1 MERGGHLRSGPP
13 PQLVGKISQFVIDNL
28 SMTEGDAR
36 KSKEKSQNLQ
46 LLFHLI
52 FCIIMANRTEK
63 AFTTFVAFDS
73 DDAKAILAE
82 KKSLEFPQLTTA
94 TGKCKL
100 QRLIKWEAI
109 SYRDRD
115 MDIPVISAKV
125 GNQQKQVTLSTLFGK
140 EHPFVVDRESG
151 NYAKGSRYQINNLVG
166 WSPELQGTTSARNA
180 AVMAAVQENMEI
192 TLITLWGHF
201 EGGQGRSFNLTF
213 VESGAKKL

>member
-1 MERGGHLRSGPP
+1 MKIVEGTVPLRSGPP
-13 PQLVGKISQFVIDNL
+13 PQRVGKISQFVIDSL

-36 KSKEKSQNLQ
+36 KSKEKSHSS

-52 FCIIMANRTEK
+52 LCFMANKTEK

-73 DDAKAILAE
+73 DDAKKILEE
-82 KKSLEFPQLTTA
+82 KKSMEFPQLTTLQ
-94 TGKCKL
+94 GKGKL

-109 SYRDRD
+109 TYRGRD

-151 NYAKGSRYQINNLVG
+151 NYAKGSRYQINNLVE
-166 WSPELQGTTSARNA
+166 WTPELQGTTCARNCV
-180 AVMAAVQENMEI
+180 VMAAVQDTMEI
-192 TLITLWGHF
+192 ISVIRWGHF
-201 EGGQGRSFNLTF
+201 EGG
-213 VESGAKKL
+213 